1 MTGLEPAAS
10 CVTGM
15 RSNQLS
21 YTRNS
26 LAVRTYL
33 MTVFT
38 LLVNDE
44 IVYMLF
50 SYPQGI
56 QAHKIDFLNKISR
69 VV

>member
-1 MTGLEPAAS
+1 MARVTGLEPAAS

-33 MTVFT
+33 MTF
-38 LLVNDE
+38 
-44 IVYMLF
+44 F
-50 SYPQGI
+50 
-56 QAHKIDFLNKISR
+56 ISR
-69 VV
+69 VNANKRKTRENYILNAEILSG

>member
-33 MTVFT
+33 MTVFAP
-38 LLVNDE
+38 LVNEE
-44 IVYMLF
+44 IIYMSF
-50 SYPQGI
+50 SYPQGEN
-56 QAHKIDFLNKISR
+56 AHKPDFIDEKQRGI
-69 VV
+69 

>member
-1 MTGLEPAAS
+1 MARVTGLEPAAS

-33 MTVFT
+33 MTVFA
-38 LLVNDE
+38 LIVNEE
-44 IVYMLF
+44 IVYMSF
-50 SYPQGI
+50 SYPQDKNM
-56 QAHKIDFLNKISR
+56 HNIDFIDEK
-69 VV
+69 